1 LRLSENW
8 RRGRRNMNRR
18 IHCDLAAYLANA
30 AQLIFKNGDKPE
42 DQLRQAEQLFRD
54 AIFNIEQQIAADRKD
69 WS

>member
-1 LRLSENW
+1 
-8 RRGRRNMNRR
+8 MNRR